1 VTGFGWSSAERRA
14 WKPRKRLKPSEWA
27 ETHRELPRGQ
37 SSRPGRWKNE
47 NAAYLRGIMDIA
59 DRPGVAEVN
68 IMKAAQVGGSE
79 AIRNLMGCWSD
90 QDPEPMGIALPS
102 REKGRK
108 IVDNRIIP
116 LYADTK
122 VLKSKLTGDPRD
134 VQKGQVKLVDHIIFL
149 MWAGSPTAMSSDPMC
164 RAVCD
169 EVDKFEDWAGKEADP
184 VSLVKKRL
192 VTYEDRA
199 KLINISTPTT
209 RFGRI
214 AELFEASTIKLYFYV
229 PCPHCGHYQRL
240 LFPQVKWPKIPR
252 LSEKT
257 LAARI
262 ESEQLAWYECA
273 KCGERIEEE
282 DRVGMVRQGRWQSDD
297 GEIED
302 AETIEKFPIGTR
314 IGFQISA
321 LYAAWVNLSKIASEF
336 IAAKGRLSET
346 FAFRTN
352 TLGEPFEKQLKKPM
366 SGVFEAKSA
375 RSTLDEGIVPAWG
388 MRLIATVDTQHNH
401 FWLVIRAWGS
411 GLRSHRVFNSR
422 VETFEELAT
431 LCFSTPWAVEGGT
444 SAARMCDAAF
454 IDSGGTK
461 LEGDIESRTMEVYRW
476 CLRTGMRAKPIKG
489 VDRPRAEQFIWHG
502 EGLLRQGQRK
512 ARKLRLYNI
521 ATHHWND
528 QLQVFIDDEGGDDR
542 PEPWTL
548 SKKNDPEYNSHMSAV
563 QKIAVRKGNK
573 LFEEW
578 VPATT
583 GARIDYRDCEVYQV
597 AAAHIL
603 NVHLL
608 PPQEEIELM
617 REQAQS
623 KRKATKQR
631 PKRDAWSISMP
642 RGI

>member
-229 PCPHCGHYQRL
+229 PCPAL
-240 LFPQVKWPKIPR
+240 WP
-252 LSEKT
+252 LS
-257 LAARI
+257 A
-262 ESEQLAWYECA
+262 
-273 KCGERIEEE
+273 
-282 DRVGMVRQGRWQSDD
+282 
-297 GEIED
+297 
-302 AETIEKFPIGTR
+302 
-314 IGFQISA
+314 
-321 LYAAWVNLSKIASEF
+321 IA
-336 IAAKGRLSET
+336 
-346 FAFRTN
+346 
-352 TLGEPFEKQLKKPM
+352 
-366 SGVFEAKSA
+366 
-375 RSTLDEGIVPAWG
+375 
-388 MRLIATVDTQHNH
+388 
-401 FWLVIRAWGS
+401 
-411 GLRSHRVFNSR
+411 
-422 VETFEELAT
+422 
-431 LCFSTPWAVEGGT
+431 FST
-444 SAARMCDAAF
+444 S
-454 IDSGGTK
+454 
-461 LEGDIESRTMEVYRW
+461 
-476 CLRTGMRAKPIKG
+476 
-489 VDRPRAEQFIWHG
+489 
-502 EGLLRQGQRK
+502 
-512 ARKLRLYNI
+512 
-521 ATHHWND
+521 
-528 QLQVFIDDEGGDDR
+528 
-542 PEPWTL
+542 
-548 SKKNDPEYNSHMSAV
+548 
-563 QKIAVRKGNK
+563 
-573 LFEEW
+573 
-578 VPATT
+578 
-583 GARIDYRDCEVYQV
+583 QV
-597 AAAHIL
+597 AEDSPTI
-603 NVHLL
+603 
-608 PPQEEIELM
+608 
-617 REQAQS
+617 
-623 KRKATKQR
+623 RK
-631 PKRDAWSISMP
+631 DAGGAYRI
-642 RGI
+642 RTTCVV